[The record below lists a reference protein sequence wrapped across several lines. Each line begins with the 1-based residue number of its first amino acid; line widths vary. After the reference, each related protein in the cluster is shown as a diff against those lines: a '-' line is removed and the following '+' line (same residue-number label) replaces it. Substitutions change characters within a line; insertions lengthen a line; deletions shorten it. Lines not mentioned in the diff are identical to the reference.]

1 MACLELTP
9 ALQEVLSLANYV
21 QWSASK
27 KLARALWVYGSEE
40 ALKLEV
46 SEYVRDSV
54 RASDL
59 DKLSFDATS
68 GNERRIWEALYE
80 KSLSDDSSR
89 LIEVSN
95 ADKLE
100 DFSKLS
106 EWLSS
111 YSRYSAETTIL
122 FTSTEE
128 PPVSLKP
135 PKAVVVKC
143 VMPKPEDRLQWA
155 MRVGGL
161 SEASAKRLVEYK
173 NGNLESIRDVCLKIR
188 KLLPDLEGI
197 EVTKET
203 LESLDEQTPAG
214 LVESIL
220 EKNKVEA
227 FAAATKIPTDGI
239 GRVLSSLEYNINLID
254 KLKPIIAAQPRGTK
268 LEPISGFPMSRI
280 SDIAPLTRIYDQKEL
295 LRSRQL
301 VVLMESYNKQGITE
315 GILESLISMW

>member
-1 MACLELTP
+1 M
-9 ALQEVLSLANYV
+9 ANYV

-27 KLARALWVYGSEE
+27 KLARAVWVCGSEE

-59 DKLSFDATS
+59 DKFSFDAS
-68 GNERRIWEALYE
+68 SSSERRIWEALYE

-95 ADKLE
+95 AEKLE
-100 DFSKLS
+100 DFSKLT

-122 FTSTEE
+122 FTSNEE
-128 PPVSLKP
+128 PPVTFKP
-135 PKAVVVKC
+135 PKAVTVKC
-143 VMPKPEDRLQWA
+143 VMPKAGDRLQWA
-155 MRVGGL
+155 MATGGL
-161 SEASAKRLVEYK
+161 SEASAKRLVAYK
-173 NGNLESIRDVCLKIR
+173 NGNLEGIRDVCLKIR
-188 KLLPDLEGI
+188 RLLPDVDGI
-197 EVTKET
+197 EITTDT
-203 LESLDEQTPAG
+203 LESLDEQTPAS

-220 EKNKVEA
+220 EKNKPEA
-227 FAAATKIPTDGI
+227 FASAGKFASDGI
-239 GRVLSSLEYNINLID
+239 SRVLSSLEYNITLIE
-254 KLKPIIAAQPRGTK
+254 KLKPIIAALPRGSK
-268 LEPISGFPMSRI
+268 LETIPGFPMSRV

-301 VVLMESYNKQGITE
+301 VVLMESYNRQGITE
-315 GILESLISMW
+315 GILESLISLW

>member
-1 MACLELTP
+1 M
-9 ALQEVLSLANYV
+9 ANYV

-27 KLARALWVYGSEE
+27 KLGRAVWVYGSEE

-59 DKLSFDATS
+59 DKLTFDAS
-68 GNERRIWEALYE
+68 ANVERRIWEALYE
-80 KSLSDDSSR
+80 KSLSDDTSR

-95 ADKLE
+95 ADKLQ

-106 EWLSS
+106 DWLSN
-111 YSRYSAETTIL
+111 YSRYSVETTIL

-128 PPVSLKP
+128 PPVTFKP
-135 PKAVVVKC
+135 PKAIAIKC
-143 VMPKPEDRLQWA
+143 IMPKAEDRLQWT
-155 MRVGGL
+155 MKTGGL

-173 NGNLESIRDVCLKIR
+173 NGNLEGIRDVCLKIR
-188 KLLPDLEGI
+188 RLLPDLEGI
-197 EVTKET
+197 EVTTET
-203 LESLDEQTPAG
+203 LESLDEQTPAN
-214 LVESIL
+214 LVDSIL
-220 EKNKVEA
+220 EKNKPEA
-227 FAAATKIPTDGI
+227 FAAACKIPTDGI
-239 GRVLSSLEYNINLID
+239 GRILSSLEYNINLIE
-254 KLKPIIAAQPRGTK
+254 KLKPIIAALPRGTK
-268 LEPISGFPMSRI
+268 LEPIPGFPMARV
-280 SDIAPLTRIYDQKEL
+280 SDIAPLTRIYDQREL